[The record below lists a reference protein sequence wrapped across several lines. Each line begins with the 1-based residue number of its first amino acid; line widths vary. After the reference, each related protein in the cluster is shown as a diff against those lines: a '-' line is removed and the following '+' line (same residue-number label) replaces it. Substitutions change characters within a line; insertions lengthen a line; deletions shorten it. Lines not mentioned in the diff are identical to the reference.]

1 MAFKLVEEH
10 IFSPNQGDVRKHF
23 VCDSV
28 YDISNLPECISG
40 STAIVADK
48 GGTIFMVNAS
58 GEWREL

>member
-1 MAFKLVEEH
+1 MAIKLIEET

-23 VCDSV
+23 VLDSAS
-28 YDISNLPECISG
+28 DASMLPECISG

-48 GGTIFMVNAS
+48 GGPIFMVNAS